1 MSGRARLA
9 AADPVARRLTAA
21 IKGGDVEDLQVLL
34 ADDPSLARCV
44 VEDSDGGGRSTLHLL
59 ADAPG
64 SRPRSA
70 QSLVVLVA
78 AGADLNAAVEAM
90 WHCETALHWAASN
103 DDVVLIDALLDAGA
117 DIEAAGS
124 SIGGGSPI
132 QSALGYGML
141 KAVVRLYERG
151 ARLTLSHYVVMGMTE
166 QARQAASTADPD
178 ELDAALWNACS
189 RGDTVIARMLLR
201 LGARLDWTAPWSGQT
216 PLDAAR
222 AKQQAHLVALMTRPG
237 N

>member
-1 MSGRARLA
+1 MSAPNRRPAS
-9 AADPVARRLTAA
+9 DPVARRLTAA
-21 IKGGDVEDLQVLL
+21 IKGGDVEDLRAML
-34 ADDPSLARCV
+34 AEDPALARCV

-70 QSLVVLVA
+70 QTLGVLVA
-78 AGADLNAAVEAM
+78 AGADLNAPAEAM
-90 WHCETALHWAASN
+90 WHTETALHWAASN

-117 DIEAAGS
+117 DIEAPGS

-141 KAVVRLYERG
+141 KAVARLYQRGAEVRL
-151 ARLTLSHYVVMGMTE
+151 AHYVVLGLTE
-166 QARQAASTADPD
+166 PARSAASAADVD
-178 ELDAALWNACS
+178 ELGGALWNACS
-189 RGDTVIARMLLR
+189 HGDTVIARMLIE
-201 LGARLDWTAPWSGQT
+201 LGARLDWPAPWNGQT

-222 AKQQAHLVALMTRPG
+222 ARQQSHLLELLSDPDP
-237 N
+237 